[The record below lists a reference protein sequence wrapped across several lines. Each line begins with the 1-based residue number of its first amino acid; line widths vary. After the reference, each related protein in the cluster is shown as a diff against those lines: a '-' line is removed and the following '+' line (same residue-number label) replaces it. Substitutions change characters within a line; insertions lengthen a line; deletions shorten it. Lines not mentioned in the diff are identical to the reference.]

1 MKKTMFLLLAAVG
14 LLASCH
20 RSGKGFEPY
29 SEGLTS
35 DQVRAE
41 MKSGGYDYALIG
53 NREDCQVVVYAW
65 RDSALFHTVEVFTTD
80 SAGRSTLERDEVYN
94 VDTAWHFLPLK
105 GGNWR
110 FKHNHNTSLV
120 YGLKTTPPKAVA
132 DGVAFDLKA
141 YILTQARCL
150 FVAADKSIETKD
162 LLTLPEVQ
170 PLLQYAIIHHL
181 TDNYISVGDT
191 EIDTLLVGD
200 EDWGEEWSEEW
211 DADTDTSQCAAR
223 MEVLEHVAYANGF
236 NVTEIHHS
244 TNEADLHDSCSFHA
258 VRSFV
263 RRDRKCRRAML
274 QIQPVA
280 LRLGMSFQMQ
290 HHIDDNGRHRGCEFT
305 CYK

>member
-29 SEGLTS
+29 SEGLTP

-41 MKSGGYDYALIG
+41 MKAGGYDYALIG

-110 FKHNHNTSLV
+110 FKHNHNSSLV

-132 DGVAFDLKA
+132 DGVAFDIKSYL
-141 YILTQARCL
+141 LTQARCL
-150 FVAADKSIETKD
+150 FVAADKSLETKD

-170 PLLQYAIIHHL
+170 PLLQYSIIHHL
-181 TDNYISVGDT
+181 TGHNISVGDI

-200 EDWGEEWSEEW
+200 EERVEEW
-211 DADTDTSQCAAR
+211 DADVDSSLCAAR
-223 MEVLEHVAYANGF
+223 MEVLSQLSHAKGF
-236 NVTEIHHS
+236 NLTEIRHS
-244 TNEADLHDSCSFHA
+244 ANEADQHDSCSFHA
-258 VRSFV
+258 VRSHA
-263 RRDRKCRRAML
+263 RRDLKCYRDME
-274 QIQPVA
+274 QIQTVA
-280 LRLGMSFQMQ
+280 LRLGTSFKEQ
-290 HHIDDNGRHRGCEFT
+290 HHADEKGRHKGCEFT
-305 CYK
+305 CKF